1 VTRISDAALT
11 HLQSVAFAD
20 GDRYSLTEPIGEG
33 GMGVVYRA
41 LDTELGRAVAVKV
54 LRAPTDAG
62 LAARFRQ
69 EARVL
74 ARLEHPGIVP
84 VHDAGV
90 LADGRAFYVMMLVRG
105 QPLDARAR
113 ELPTL
118 PERLRLF
125 QRICE
130 PVAFAHS
137 HQVIHRDL
145 KPANIMVGPF
155 GEVLVMDWGVAKVLG
170 VAEHPAN
177 ASGGEG
183 VHTGHGT
190 VLGTPGYM
198 APEQAA
204 GATAEIDHRADQ
216 YALGAMLTE
225 LLEGLEAPRAVH
237 AIAAKAM
244 AAAPDARYG
253 SVMELSADLDR
264 FLDGDPVEAYPESAM
279 ERLARV
285 VSRHRTA
292 IILVLAYLLMRL
304 VLLLFRG
311 P

>member
-20 GDRYSLTEPIGEG
+20 GDRYTLIEPAGEG

-41 LDTELGRAVAVKV
+41 LDAELGREVAVKV

-90 LADGRAFYVMMLVRG
+90 LADGRAFYVMTLVRG

-113 ELPTL
+113 ELHTL
-118 PERLRLF
+118 AERLRLF

-137 HQVIHRDL
+137 QQVIHRDL

-170 VAEHPAN
+170 VPEHPA
-177 ASGGEG
+177 ASSGEG

-204 GATAEIDHRADQ
+204 GAPADVDHRADQ
-216 YALGAMLTE
+216 YALGAMLTD
-225 LLEGLEAPRAVH
+225 LLEGVEAPAAVRAV
-237 AIAAKAM
+237 AAKAM
-244 AAAPDARYG
+244 AIAPDARYA
-253 SVMELSADLDR
+253 SVVELSADLDR
-264 FLDGDPVEAYPESAM
+264 FLDGEPVRAYPESAM

-311 P
+311 R

>member
-11 HLQSVAFAD
+11 HLRSVAFAD
-20 GDRYSLTEPIGEG
+20 GERYSVIEPIGEG
-33 GMGVVYRA
+33 GMGMVYRA
-41 LDTELGRAVAVKV
+41 LDTGLEREVAVKV

-84 VHDAGV
+84 IHDAGV

-113 ELPTL
+113 ELRTL
-118 PERLRLF
+118 TERLRLF

-130 PVAFAHS
+130 PVAFAHGQ
-137 HQVIHRDL
+137 QVIHRDL
-145 KPANIMVGPF
+145 KPANVMVGPF

-170 VAEHPAN
+170 AAEPPVS
-177 ASGGEG
+177 SGGDG

-204 GATAEIDHRADQ
+204 GVPADVDHRADQ

-225 LLEGLEAPRAVH
+225 LLEGFDAPPAVRAV
-237 AIAAKAM
+237 AAKAM
-244 AAAPDARYG
+244 AATPGARYG

-264 FLDGDPVEAYPESAM
+264 FLDGEPVQAYPESAM

>member
-1 VTRISDAALT
+1 VTRISDAALA

-20 GDRYSLTEPIGEG
+20 GDRYSLIEPVGEG

-41 LDTELGRAVAVKV
+41 VDAELGREVAVKV

-62 LAARFRQ
+62 LVARFRQ

-74 ARLEHPGIVP
+74 ARLPHPGIVP

-113 ELPTL
+113 ELHTL
-118 PERLRLF
+118 AERLRLF
-125 QRICE
+125 LRICE

-137 HQVIHRDL
+137 QQVVHRDL

-155 GEVLVMDWGVAKVLG
+155 GEVLIMDWGVAKVLG
-170 VAEHPAN
+170 VADHPVA
-177 ASGGEG
+177 ASGREG

-204 GATAEIDHRADQ
+204 GAPAVDHRADQ
-216 YALGAMLTE
+216 YALGAILTE
-225 LLEGLEAPRAVH
+225 LLDGVEAPAAVRAV
-237 AIAAKAM
+237 AAKAM
-244 AAAPDARYG
+244 AVAPDGRYA

-264 FLDGDPVEAYPESAM
+264 FLDGEPVQAYPESAL

-285 VSRHRTA
+285 VTRHRTA
-292 IILVLAYLLMRL
+292 IILVMAYLLMRL

-311 P
+311 R

>member
-1 VTRISDAALT
+1 MTRISDAALT
-11 HLQSVAFAD
+11 HLQSVAFTD
-20 GDRYSLTEPIGEG
+20 GDRYSLLETIGEG

-41 LDTELGRAVAVKV
+41 LDAELGREVAVKV
-54 LRAPTDAG
+54 LRTATDPG

-90 LADGRAFYVMMLVRG
+90 LSDGRAFYVMTLVRG
-105 QPLDARAR
+105 QPLATRARA
-113 ELPTL
+113 LATL

-137 HQVIHRDL
+137 QQVVHRDL
-145 KPANIMVGPF
+145 KPANVMVGLF

-170 VAEHPAN
+170 VADHPSN
-177 ASGGEG
+177 ASDGSG

-204 GATAEIDHRADQ
+204 GTQADVDHRADQ
-216 YALGAMLTE
+216 YSLGSVLNEM
-225 LLEGLEAPRAVH
+225 LEGLAIPPAVR
-237 AIAAKAM
+237 AIAARAM
-244 AAAPDARYG
+244 APVPELRYPDVTEMA
-253 SVMELSADLDR
+253 SDIDR
-264 FLDGDPVEAYPESAM
+264 FLDGEPVGAYPESAL
-279 ERLARV
+279 ERLVRIA
-285 VSRHRTA
+285 SRHRTA

-304 VLLLFRG
+304 LLLLFRG
-311 P
+311 L

>member
-20 GDRYSLTEPIGEG
+20 GDRYSLIEPVGEG
-33 GMGVVYRA
+33 GMGVVYRG
-41 LDTELGRAVAVKV
+41 LDAELGREVAVKV
-54 LRAPTDAG
+54 LRAPTDPG

-113 ELPTL
+113 ELHTL
-118 PERLRLF
+118 ADRLRLF

-137 HQVIHRDL
+137 QHVVHRDL
-145 KPANIMVGPF
+145 KPANVMVGPF

-170 VAEHPAN
+170 VAEHPA
-177 ASGGEG
+177 AGSGEEG

-204 GATAEIDHRADQ
+204 GAPAGVDDRADQ

-225 LLEGLEAPRAVH
+225 LLHGVEAPAAVC
-237 AIAAKAM
+237 AVAAKAM
-244 AAAPDARYG
+244 AMAPDARYG
-253 SVMELSADLDR
+253 SVTELSADLDR
-264 FLDGDPVEAYPESAM
+264 FLDGEPVRAYRESAI

-285 VSRHRTA
+285 MTRHRTA
-292 IILVLAYLLMRL
+292 IMLVLAYLLMRL
-304 VLLLFRG
+304 VLLLVRG
-311 P
+311 R

>member
-1 VTRISDAALT
+1 MTRISDAALT

-20 GDRYSLTEPIGEG
+20 GDRYSLIAPVGEG

-41 LDTELGRAVAVKV
+41 LDAELGREVAVKV
-54 LRAPTDAG
+54 LRAPTDAR
-62 LAARFRQ
+62 LAARLRQ

-74 ARLEHPGIVP
+74 ALLEHPGIVP

-113 ELPTL
+113 ELLTL
-118 PERLRLF
+118 AERLRLF

-137 HQVIHRDL
+137 QQVIHRDL
-145 KPANIMVGPF
+145 KPANIMVGPY
-155 GEVLVMDWGVAKVLG
+155 GEVLVMDWGVAKILG
-170 VAEHPAN
+170 VAEHPAV
-177 ASGGEG
+177 AGGEA

-198 APEQAA
+198 APEQATGAAA
-204 GATAEIDHRADQ
+204 GVDHRADQ

-225 LLEGLEAPRAVH
+225 LLEGIDAPAAVRAV
-237 AIAAKAM
+237 AAKAM
-244 AAAPDARYG
+244 AIAPDARYAG
-253 SVMELSADLDR
+253 VMELSADLDR
-264 FLDGDPVEAYPESAM
+264 FLDGEPVQAYPESAL
-279 ERLARV
+279 ERLARI

-311 P
+311 R

>member
-1 VTRISDAALT
+1 VTRISDAALA

-20 GDRYSLTEPIGEG
+20 GDRYSLIEQVGEG

-41 LDTELGRAVAVKV
+41 LDAELGREVAVKV
-54 LRAPTDAG
+54 LRAPADAG

-118 PERLRLF
+118 AERLRLF

-170 VAEHPAN
+170 VAEHPA
-177 ASGGEG
+177 AGAGGVA

-190 VLGTPGYM
+190 ILGTPGYM

-204 GATAEIDHRADQ
+204 GAAGSVDHRADQ

-225 LLEGLEAPRAVH
+225 LLNGIDAPAAVRAV
-237 AIAAKAM
+237 AAKAM
-244 AAAPDARYG
+244 AIAPEARYAG
-253 SVMELSADLDR
+253 VMELSADLDR
-264 FLDGDPVEAYPESAM
+264 FLDGEPVRAYPESAL
-279 ERLARV
+279 ERLARIA
-285 VSRHRTA
+285 SRHRTA

-311 P
+311 R

>member
-20 GDRYSLTEPIGEG
+20 GDRYSLIEPIGEG
-33 GMGVVYRA
+33 GMGIVYRA
-41 LDTELGRAVAVKV
+41 LDAELGREVAVKV

-62 LAARFRQ
+62 LAARLRQ

-105 QPLDARAR
+105 QPLHARAR
-113 ELPTL
+113 ELHTL
-118 PERLRLF
+118 AERLRLV

-137 HQVIHRDL
+137 QQVIHRDL

-170 VAEHPAN
+170 VAEHPA
-177 ASGGEG
+177 AGSGEEG

-204 GATAEIDHRADQ
+204 GAPAGVDHRADQ

-225 LLEGLEAPRAVH
+225 LLNGVDAPAAVRAV
-237 AIAAKAM
+237 AAKAM
-244 AAAPDARYG
+244 AIAPDARYG
-253 SVMELSADLDR
+253 SVTELSADLDR
-264 FLDGDPVEAYPESAM
+264 FLDGEPVRAYRESAI

-285 VSRHRTA
+285 VTRHRTA

-304 VLLLFRG
+304 VLLLVRG
-311 P
+311 R